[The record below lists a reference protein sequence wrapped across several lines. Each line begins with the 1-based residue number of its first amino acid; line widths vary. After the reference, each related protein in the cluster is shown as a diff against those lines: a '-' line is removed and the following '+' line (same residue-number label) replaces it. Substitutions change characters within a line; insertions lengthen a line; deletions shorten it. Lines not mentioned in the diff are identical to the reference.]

1 MKPSVAYLGVL
12 TACVLF
18 AVPALAQE
26 SPAGEPPPG
35 SAPTF
40 AQPPSPPI
48 QGQVA
53 IQAGAAPTPQGEWVN
68 PGDGAPVWVPAGA
81 TAYTYGAQP
90 YVYLYT
96 PIYGWAWYHS
106 PWGWGPYS
114 RGPWL
119 SAHWGHGGRVG
130 PGVRWAAPHAAFGH
144 SAGVRAGAA
153 FHGYYGGGF
162 HGGGFHGGGLPGGGF
177 HGGGFHGRR

>member
-12 TACVLF
+12 AACVLF

-26 SPAGEPPPG
+26 YPAGEPPQG

-40 AQPPSPPI
+40 AQPPI

-53 IQAGAAPTPQGEWVN
+53 IQPGIAPAPQGEWVDQ
-68 PGDGAPVWVPAGA
+68 GDGAPVWVPAGA
-81 TAYTYGAQP
+81 TTYAYGAQP

-96 PIYGWAWYHS
+96 PVSGWGWYHS
-106 PWGWGPYS
+106 PWGWGAYS

-119 SAHWGHGGRVG
+119 SAHWGHGYRVG
-130 PGVRWAAPHAAFGH
+130 PGVRWGAPHAAFGH
-144 SAGVRAGAA
+144 YAGVRGGAG
-153 FHGYYGGGF
+153 FHGYSGGGFHGGGWFHGGGGF
-162 HGGGFHGGGLPGGGF
+162 HGGGFHGGG
-177 HGGGFHGRR
+177 FHGRR